1 MACII
6 TRAISS
12 KKEKKFNHRRTR
24 ILSVIDNEVK
34 KNSRGKSSVGQ
45 NRYTVGKQGE
55 NSRENRFFESTSSF
69 YQPGKRRGNGR
80 ISKPA
85 ESRKVEAR
93 LPDVDEHWTHTRARA
108 RVASVKSTTLVISE
122 LDCRARAM
130 GAFSNPSR
138 GCENHLAESCIR
150 VKF

>member
-1 MACII
+1 MLLVLIQQHLSKSYFSQTNTPKEREKSRSLINQNKNYYIERNMACII

-24 ILSVIDNEVK
+24 ILSVIDNEIK

-69 YQPGKRRGNGR
+69 Y
-80 ISKPA
+80 
-85 ESRKVEAR
+85 
-93 LPDVDEHWTHTRARA
+93 
-108 RVASVKSTTLVISE
+108 
-122 LDCRARAM
+122 
-130 GAFSNPSR
+130 
-138 GCENHLAESCIR
+138 
-150 VKF
+150 

>member
-24 ILSVIDNEVK
+24 ILSVIDNEIK

-93 LPDVDEHWTHTRARA
+93 LPDVDEHWTHTRARSERKINDVSYF
-108 RVASVKSTTLVISE
+108 RVRLPRTRNGRIFQPE
-122 LDCRARAM
+122 PRM
-130 GAFSNPSR
+130 
-138 GCENHLAESCIR
+138 
-150 VKF
+150 